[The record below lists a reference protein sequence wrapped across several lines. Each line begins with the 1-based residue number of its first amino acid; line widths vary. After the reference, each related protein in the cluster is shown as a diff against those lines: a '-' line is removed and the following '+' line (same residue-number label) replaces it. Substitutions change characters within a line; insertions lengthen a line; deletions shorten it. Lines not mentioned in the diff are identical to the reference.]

1 MIRIQQINIRPGQ
14 GEEELRK
21 KAAKLLKIKP
31 SDIEDFH
38 IVKRSLDA
46 RKKPE
51 IFYSYTVD
59 VALREEQRVWKN
71 SRCAQAQI
79 VTEKPYCFQ
88 KSDKLPEER
97 PVVVGTG
104 PAGLFCAYFLAK
116 AGFCPIVLERG
127 KSVEERQKDVERFW
141 REGIL
146 NPESNVQFGEGGA
159 GTFSDGKL
167 NTLAKDKY
175 GRNREVLR
183 LFVKFGAPEEILY
196 ESKPH
201 IGTDVLCTVVKR
213 MREEICLLGGEVY
226 FERMMTELLTENGRV
241 CGVVCGD
248 GEVLRTDTVV
258 LAVGHSARNTFEM
271 LYEKGIPME
280 AKPFAVGVRAEH
292 RQAFINDSQY
302 GRDNGEGLPA
312 AAYKVAGKTSDGRGV
327 YSFCMCPGGYVVNA
341 SSEPEKLCVN
351 GMSYSG
357 RDGENANSAIVVTV
371 NPEDFPGDHP
381 LAGVAFQRELEKKAY
396 AAGKGVVPIQT
407 LASFR
412 ACTLQGAGAMPPK
425 EAYTFAPQIK
435 GQHCFADLTG
445 IFPPFVSRGIVEGM
459 EQFGRKIKGFDAPDT
474 LLSGVESRT
483 SSPLR
488 ILRDEETLQSSL
500 AGLYP
505 CGEGAGYAG
514 GITSAAMD
522 GIRVAEG
529 IVIDAQKKIK

>member
-14 GEEELRK
+14 GEDELRK
-21 KAAKLLKIKP
+21 KAAKLLKIKS
-31 SDIEDFH
+31 SDIEGFH

-79 VTEKPYCFQ
+79 VTEKRYCFPR
-88 KSDKLPEER
+88 SEKLPAER

-116 AGFCPIVLERG
+116 AGFRPIVLERG

-167 NTLAKDKY
+167 NTLVKDKY

-226 FERMMTELLTENGRV
+226 FERMMTELFTENGRV

-280 AKPFAVGVRAEH
+280 AKPFA
-292 RQAFINDSQY
+292 I
-302 GRDNGEGLPA
+302 
-312 AAYKVAGKTSDGRGV
+312 
-327 YSFCMCPGGYVVNA
+327 A
-341 SSEPEKLCVN
+341 SARSTDRR
-351 GMSYSG
+351 S
-357 RDGENANSAIVVTV
+357 
-371 NPEDFPGDHP
+371 
-381 LAGVAFQRELEKKAY
+381 
-396 AAGKGVVPIQT
+396 
-407 LASFR
+407 
-412 ACTLQGAGAMPPK
+412 
-425 EAYTFAPQIK
+425 
-435 GQHCFADLTG
+435 
-445 IFPPFVSRGIVEGM
+445 
-459 EQFGRKIKGFDAPDT
+459 
-474 LLSGVESRT
+474 
-483 SSPLR
+483 
-488 ILRDEETLQSSL
+488 
-500 AGLYP
+500 
-505 CGEGAGYAG
+505 
-514 GITSAAMD
+514 
-522 GIRVAEG
+522 
-529 IVIDAQKKIK
+529 